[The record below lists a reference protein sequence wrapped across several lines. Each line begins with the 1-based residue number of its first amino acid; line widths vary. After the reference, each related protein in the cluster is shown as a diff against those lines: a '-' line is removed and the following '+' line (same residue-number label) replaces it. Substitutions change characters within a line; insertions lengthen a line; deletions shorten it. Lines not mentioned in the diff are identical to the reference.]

1 MILLTYPDDV
11 AILSMEL
18 LKLEILL
25 VSSKRHSS
33 DVKIGQARQEWSGE
47 PVQAV
52 KSDPVDSHAEI
63 NAGYHTPHE
72 VA

>member
-1 MILLTYPDDV
+1 MLLTYPDNV
-11 AILSMEL
+11 AILSMQL
-18 LKLEILL
+18 FKLEILL
-25 VSSKRHSS
+25 VSSEHDSS
-33 DVKIGQARQEWSGE
+33 DVKIGQARQEWPRE

-63 NAGYHTPHE
+63 NAGYHTPDE